1 MVKEPVSSM
10 SDAGQWKKSQNI
22 EALTF
27 NSLDHIST
35 SPNYLP
41 NDSHYVSL
49 ENLVW
54 DQLVIS

>member
-1 MVKEPVSSM
+1 M
-10 SDAGQWKKSQNI
+10 SDAGQRKKSRKK
-22 EALTF
+22 EAITF

-41 NDSHYVSL
+41 NDLHYVSL

>member
-1 MVKEPVSSM
+1 M
-10 SDAGQWKKSQNI
+10 SDAGQRKKSQNI

-35 SPNYLP
+35 FPKCLP

>member
-1 MVKEPVSSM
+1 M

-35 SPNYLP
+35 SPNCLP

-49 ENLVW
+49 DNLIW